1 MEKQKITVEEL
12 SVLVWL
18 KLLQDFEEIDATALI
33 DKIVEFHVETTDI
46 EQEFFAKTVDRF
58 RNMGIMTDD
67 ALSEDAYKC
76 AGLLLGMEN
85 ATIKITTPLKKICQL
100 IKEKRNDIYNILSI
114 TIAFLELVS

>member
-100 IKEKRNDIYNILSI
+100 IKENRNDIYNILSI